1 MRKCSGENTQ
11 GVAGNPFEKEITDMI
26 HRSKQASQQKPGIEV
41 RLHWQEYSQPG
52 NNDIAKWRPL
62 YLWGSRAVQHV
73 LSWEEK
79 GRMILKPE
87 EIGREAAPTTGPKAT
102 GPGDKALT
110 ILVSVR

>member
-1 MRKCSGENTQ
+1 MLWREHPGCGW
-11 GVAGNPFEKEITDMI
+11 NPFEKEITDMI